1 MLAVILVVLVV
12 LILSV
17 IFLMNVL
24 IPLKNARRYIIME
37 LERSYGTGEQA
48 YWEKELKHLY
58 RDAIPFY
65 YLFSKKKKERS
76 KKK

>member
-1 MLAVILVVLVV
+1 MAVLLVALVVVIL
-12 LILSV
+12 IT

-24 IPLKNARRYIIME
+24 IPLKNARRYITME
-37 LERSYGTGEQA
+37 LERSYGTGEQT
-48 YWEKELKHLY
+48 YWERELKHLY

-65 YLFSKKKKERS
+65 HLFSEKKKERS

>member
-37 LERSYGTGEQA
+37 LNRSSGQEERD
-48 YWEKELKHLY
+48 YWERELKRLY
-58 RDAIPFY
+58 LDAIPILR
-65 YLFSKKKKERS
+65 LFFRKEKKTDK
-76 KKK
+76 